1 MKAVIENAHGG
12 AEVLEVSDVEV
23 PAPGRGEVL
32 VRVEAAGIN
41 RADAMQRR
49 GLYPPP
55 AGASNIYGLEVSGVI
70 EETGFGVSQ
79 DLVGLEVIALLAG
92 GGYAEYVAVDA
103 RHCLPKPQNLSFE
116 EAAGIIEV
124 AATVYSNLVLTCGVS
139 IDPEENRGKSVLIHG
154 GAGGI
159 GLHAIEFSQAI
170 GLQVF
175 ATAGSAQKCDLIE
188 SLGATAINYKEA
200 DFAAVLHEKTA
211 ERGVDYILD
220 VVGGA
225 YLDANLKS
233 LVDGG
238 HLTIIGLQKGA
249 KAEVNLGLMLSRR
262 LSLHATSL
270 RSRAAEDKAEI
281 VAGVAQHVL
290 PLIADGTI
298 DTNVT
303 KTFQLEEVAQAHA
316 YFDSGEHSGKI
327 VLTVCH

>member
-1 MKAVIENAHGG
+1 MKAVIENAHGE
-12 AEVLEVSDVEV
+12 AEILEVSDVEV

-32 VRVEAAGIN
+32 VRVKAAGIN

-55 AGASNIYGLEVSGVI
+55 AGASNVYGLEVAGVI
-70 EETGFGVSQ
+70 EETGFGVSE

-92 GGYAEYVAVDA
+92 GGYAEYVVVDA

-139 IDPEENRGKSVLIHG
+139 TNPAENRGKSILIHG

-159 GLHAIEFSQAI
+159 GMHAIQLSTAL
-170 GLQVF
+170 GLEVF
-175 ATAGSAQKCDLIE
+175 ATAGSAEKCALIE

-200 DFAAVLHEKTA
+200 DFATVLHEKTA

-225 YLDANLKS
+225 YLDANLHS
-233 LVDGG
+233 LADGG

-249 KAEVNLGLMLSRR
+249 KAEVNLGLMLRRR

-270 RSRAAEDKAEI
+270 RSRAADNKAEV

-303 KTFQLEEVAQAHA
+303 KTFQLEEAAQAHA